1 MNKKNISFHLI
12 SILAIGVS
20 AKCISLISRMILTRF
35 LGQEAIGIYSLVN
48 PILVLILTLSSFSL
62 PTAVATLIS
71 KGEGKAKTIIYS
83 AFTIIVLLSLFL
95 MFLLL
100 LLSDLISNEIL
111 FNSKTKA
118 CIIASLFIIPLTSIS
133 AIIKGYFLGSNE
145 IELASYSQ
153 VFEEAGRLLFILL
166 CSYLF
171 TNASVEA
178 KASFA
183 VFALGV
189 GEIFQISSMLF
200 FCKRT
205 YKSKLCGFIK
215 TKNIPFQSNE
225 LIKIS
230 FPLTIAKLIGSLTYC
245 LEPIIFTHLM
255 SNNSFSSSY
264 IAIEYGIINSYVM
277 PLLLIPSFISL
288 SLSNYLL
295 PNIGK
300 CMKEKNYTKAR
311 TILLKILIISLTIG
325 IIISCIFMFFGETIL
340 NIVYGEEIGLS
351 YLRKITFFFIIYY
364 IETPIITALSVCS
377 LSSKSLFSTI
387 VSSIIRIVSLII
399 FIPRFHVMG
408 IAISTLLSIYVDVSL
423 NFFFL
428 NAFFKRNNVKLIF

>member
-83 AFTIIVLLSLFL
+83 ALTIIVLLSLFL

-205 YKSKLCGFIK
+205 YKSKLCAFIK

-387 VSSIIRIVSLII
+387 VSSIIRIISLII

>member
-1 MNKKNISFHLI
+1 MNKKNISLHLF
-12 SILAIGVS
+12 SILSIGVS
-20 AKCISLISRMILTRF
+20 AKCISIISRMILTRF

-71 KGEGKAKTIIYS
+71 KGEGKAKTIVYS
-83 AFTIIVLLSLFL
+83 AITIVILISLFL
-95 MFLLL
+95 VFILLL
-100 LLSDLISNEIL
+100 LNDVIANDIL
-111 FNSKTKA
+111 CNPGTNSSL
-118 CIIASLFIIPLTSIS
+118 IASLFIIPLTSIS

-153 VFEEAGRLLFILL
+153 VFEETGRLLFILL

-171 TNASVEA
+171 TNASVES

-183 VFALGV
+183 IFALGI

-200 FCKRT
+200 FSKKT
-205 YKSKLCGFIK
+205 YKNKLCSFMK
-215 TKNIPFQSNE
+215 TKNIPFEANE

-230 FPLTIAKLIGSLTYC
+230 IPLTVAKLIGSLTYC

-255 SNNSFSSSY
+255 SKNNFSSTY

-300 CMKEKNYTKAR
+300 CIKEKDYIKAKK
-311 TILLKILIISLTIG
+311 LLFKILTISISLG
-325 IIISCIFMFFGETIL
+325 LVISCVFMFFGETIL
-340 NIVYGEEIGLS
+340 NIVYGEEVGLS

-377 LSSKSLFSTI
+377 LSSKSLISTI
-387 VSSIIRIVSLII
+387 VSSIVRIIALVFL
-399 FIPRFHVMG
+399 IPRFKVMG
-408 IAISTLLSIYVDVSL
+408 IAGATLLSIYIDV
-423 NFFFL
+423 FL
-428 NAFFKRNNVKLIF
+428 NIVFLNTFFKRNNVKLIF

>member
-83 AFTIIVLLSLFL
+83 ALTIIVLLSLFL

-111 FNSKTKA
+111 FNSKTEA

-205 YKSKLCGFIK
+205 YKSKLCAFIK

-387 VSSIIRIVSLII
+387 VSSIIRIISLII

>member
-111 FNSKTKA
+111 FNSKTEA

-205 YKSKLCGFIK
+205 YKSKLCAFIK

-300 CMKEKNYTKAR
+300 CMKEKNYAKAR
-311 TILLKILIISLTIG
+311 NILLKILIISLTIG

-387 VSSIIRIVSLII
+387 VSSIIRIISLII

>member
-83 AFTIIVLLSLFL
+83 AFTIVVLLSLFL

-205 YKSKLCGFIK
+205 YKSKLCAFIK

-387 VSSIIRIVSLII
+387 VSSIIRIISLII

-423 NFFFL
+423 NIFFL

>member
-83 AFTIIVLLSLFL
+83 ALTIIVLLSLFL

-111 FNSKTKA
+111 FNSKTEA

-205 YKSKLCGFIK
+205 YKSKLCAFIK

-300 CMKEKNYTKAR
+300 CMKEKNYAKAR
-311 TILLKILIISLTIG
+311 TILLKILIISLTVG

-399 FIPRFHVMG
+399 FIPGFHVMG

>member
-83 AFTIIVLLSLFL
+83 AFTIVVLLSLFL

-111 FNSKTKA
+111 FNSKTEA

-205 YKSKLCGFIK
+205 YKSKLCAFIK

-300 CMKEKNYTKAR
+300 CMKEKNYIKAR

-399 FIPRFHVMG
+399 FIPKFHVMG

>member
-111 FNSKTKA
+111 FNSKTEA

-205 YKSKLCGFIK
+205 YKSKLCAFIK

-387 VSSIIRIVSLII
+387 VSSIIRIISLII
-399 FIPRFHVMG
+399 FIPKFHVMG